1 MIRYYGDNLTL
12 GESEQGEATATL
24 EFLPERTLDAIETL
38 LPEWPALV
46 TAYGPYDAPDC
57 PLKIQRGPGRLTVA
71 LPGDCRSLGEL
82 SHHPVVIAAR
92 FERLAEFF
100 ASFSEQI
107 RLRQLK
113 NTPSAILD
121 FDLHEMGESISEAVQ
136 RLDLKSTRTERM
148 ATTMCI
154 QLSAI
159 FQVRTVGQLV
169 LWLAMVL
176 EPEQQ
181 TVSDAVNKAVID
193 SFWRWADPNALYLI
207 YDLLAIKQVVL
218 SDLAFFLYFTKL
230 STKLDD
236 LDSFGT
242 HDVDARGR
250 LRLPLLSERYA
261 NIVPKRWITRMVK
274 LAEGAKVRLGAEMLS
289 DKTEPSLWVSTKLM
303 E

>member
-24 EFLPERTLDAIETL
+24 EFLPDRTLDAIETL
-38 LPEWPALV
+38 LPEWPSLV

-57 PLKIQRGPGRLTVA
+57 PLKIRRGPGRLTVA
-71 LPGDCRSLGEL
+71 LPRDCRSLGEL
-82 SHHPVVIAAR
+82 SRHPVAIAAR

-107 RLRQLK
+107 RLRQLQH
-113 NTPSAILD
+113 TPSVILD
-121 FDLHEMGESISEAVQ
+121 FDMHEMGESISEAVQ
-136 RLDLKSTRTERM
+136 RLDLKTSRAQRA
-148 ATTMCI
+148 ATNMCI

-181 TVSDAVNKAVID
+181 TVSDTVNKAVID

-207 YDLLAIKQVVL
+207 YELLALKHVTF
-218 SDLAFFLYFTKL
+218 SDLSFFLYVTKL

-236 LDSFGT
+236 LASFGT
-242 HDVDARGR
+242 HDVDVCR
-250 LRLPLLSERYA
+250 S
-261 NIVPKRWITRMVK
+261 
-274 LAEGAKVRLGAEMLS
+274 
-289 DKTEPSLWVSTKLM
+289 
-303 E
+303 